1 MNESAMLNPN
11 VDTDNLPWLI
21 FSLCNHVYAI
31 HSRYVTSIMVPP
43 DRITPVPDAPDIY
56 RGLTEIRG
64 QVYPILDMRM
74 LFKYIPLETECE
86 QFIELMNE
94 REKDHIEWA
103 KELERC
109 VREDRDFTL
118 TTDPNACK
126 FGIWYNEYKKHGTN
140 ADFSLNKIDKPHTE
154 LHQTAELIAEAR
166 RLPDSVQKKRRI
178 DELLNLVTE
187 EYVPE
192 IMAII
197 DEAKRRY
204 RSFYRETMVL
214 LSTGDA
220 TLAIVVDKVLA
231 VDTVTMVEGK
241 INMSKI
247 FNSKF
252 FTGVC
257 HNRRVENDI
266 LIIDEEKLIAK
277 AEKDVHIDKKEENE

>member
-103 KELERC
+103 KELEKC

-126 FGIWYNEYKKHGTN
+126 FGVWYNEYKKHGTN
-140 ADFSLNKIDKPHTE
+140 ADFSLNKIEKPHAE
-154 LHQTAELIAEAR
+154 LHQTADLIAETR
-166 RLPDSVQKKRRI
+166 KMPDSVQKRRRI

-214 LSTGDA
+214 LSTGEA

-277 AEKDVHIDKKEENE
+277 AEKDVPIDKKEDE

>member
-1 MNESAMLNPN
+1 MNESPMLNAN
-11 VDTDNLPWLI
+11 ADNDNLPWLI

-31 HSRYVTSIMVPP
+31 HSRYVTSIIVPP
-43 DRITPVPDAPDIY
+43 ERITAVPDAPEIY
-56 RGLTEIRG
+56 RGLVDIRG
-64 QVYPILDMRM
+64 EVYPILDMRM
-74 LFKYIPLETECE
+74 LFKYISLDKECE
-86 QFIELMNE
+86 EFIETMDL

-103 KELERC
+103 EELKRC
-109 VREDRDFTL
+109 VKEDCDFTL
-118 TTDPNACK
+118 TTNPDACK
-126 FGIWYNEYKKHGTN
+126 FGVWYNEYKKHATN
-140 ADFSLNKIDKPHTE
+140 ADFALTKIEKPHAE
-154 LHQTAELIAEAR
+154 LHRTAELIAEAR
-166 RLPDSVQKKRRI
+166 KLPDSIEKKRRI

-192 IMAII
+192 IVAII

-214 LSTGDA
+214 LSTGES

-231 VDTVTMVEGK
+231 VDTVTFVDGK

-252 FTGVC
+252 FMGVC
-257 HNRRVENDI
+257 HNRRVDNDI

-277 AEKDVHIDKKEENE
+277 AEQDIPKEKTES

>member
-21 FSLCNHVYAI
+21 FSLCNHIYAI

-43 DRITPVPDAPDIY
+43 DRITSVPDAPDIY
-56 RGLTEIRG
+56 RGLVEIRG
-64 QVYPILDMRM
+64 QVYPVLDMRM

-86 QFIELMNE
+86 QFMQLMDE
-94 REKDHIEWA
+94 RERDHIEWA
-103 KELERC
+103 EELKRC
-109 VREDRDFTL
+109 VKEDRDFTL

-126 FGIWYNEYKKHGTN
+126 FGIWYNEYKKHTTN
-140 ADFSLNKIDKPHTE
+140 ADFSLNKIEKPHTE
-154 LHQTAELIAEAR
+154 LHKTAELIAETR
-166 RLPDSVQKKRRI
+166 KMPDSIEKRRRI

-192 IMAII
+192 IMDII
-197 DEAKRRY
+197 DESKRRY

-214 LSTGDA
+214 LSTGEA

-231 VDTVTMVEGK
+231 VDTVQMVEGK

-257 HNRRVENDI
+257 HNRRVNDDI

-277 AEKDVHIDKKEENE
+277 AEKDIPIDKAEENE